1 MAPKTEIR
9 NKLADAL
16 DADLSAL
23 SDINIQTYEDVM
35 HTLFLFEEEFD
46 MDIDRTEEKTTLS
59 FDNHNKKIA
68 PLITYLYTWHCN
80 KNLLF
85 FHDFPPLISSTSTL
99 RPLIFILL
107 IILNTLG
114 ISINHIHNTA

>member
-1 MAPKTEIR
+1 MAPQTGIR

-16 DADLSAL
+16 DVDLSAL

-46 MDIDRTEEKTTLS
+46 MDIDRTEEKTTFS
-59 FDNHNKKIA
+59 FDNHNKKIV
-68 PLITYLYTWHCN
+68 PLITYLYTWYCN

-85 FHDFPPLISSTSTL
+85 FM
-99 RPLIFILL
+99 IFLL
-107 IILNTLG
+107 
-114 ISINHIHNTA
+114 

>member
-46 MDIDRTEEKTTLS
+46 MDIDRITTKKLPLS
-59 FDNHNKKIA
+59 
-68 PLITYLYTWHCN
+68 L
-80 KNLLF
+80 
-85 FHDFPPLISSTSTL
+85 
-99 RPLIFILL
+99 LIFIL
-107 IILNTLG
+107 G
-114 ISINHIHNTA
+114 IAIKIYFFS

>member
-46 MDIDRTEEKTTLS
+46 MDIDRTEEKTYTV
-59 FDNHNKKIA
+59 NHA
-68 PLITYLYTWHCN
+68 Y
-80 KNLLF
+80 
-85 FHDFPPLISSTSTL
+85 HDIPSSL
-99 RPLIFILL
+99 
-107 IILNTLG
+107 
-114 ISINHIHNTA
+114 

>member
-9 NKLADAL
+9 NKLADAQVNMML
-16 DADLSAL
+16 FQYGSKNTFDADLSAL

-85 FHDFPPLISSTSTL
+85 FM
-99 RPLIFILL
+99 IFLL
-107 IILNTLG
+107 
-114 ISINHIHNTA
+114 